1 MLTVHHLE
9 NSRSQRVLWLLEE
22 LRVTYDI
29 KVYKRDANYLAP
41 PELKKIHPLGK
52 APVIVTDDGEV
63 VAETGAIMDYILHTY
78 DGTGLIPQ
86 PKTKARNAFTYWMFY
101 AEGSAMQPL
110 LLKLLVE
117 RIRTKTPLLARP
129 IASRIADKIEDLMV
143 RPSLQANIDFWEKT
157 LTEHEWFA
165 GDEFTAADIMMSFP
179 VEAAAARA
187 GAGDRLHV
195 RGWLNR
201 IHARPA
207 YGRALERGGP
217 YAYAT

>member
-22 LRVTYDI
+22 LRVPYDI
-29 KVYKRDANYLAP
+29 KIYKRDANYLAP
-41 PELKKIHPLGK
+41 TELKTIHPLGK
-52 APVIVTDDGEV
+52 APVIVTSEGEV

-110 LLKLLVE
+110 LLKLVVD
-117 RIRTKTPLLARP
+117 RIRTKTPLLAKP
-129 IASRIADKIEDLMV
+129 IASRIADKIEELMV
-143 RPSLQANIDFWEKT
+143 RPNLNANVDFWETT

-187 GAGDRLHV
+187 GAGSRPHV
-195 RGWLNR
+195 RAWLDR

-217 YAYAT
+217 YAYA

>member
-22 LRVTYDI
+22 LRVPYDV
-29 KVYKRDANYLAP
+29 KHYKRDANYLAP
-41 PELKKIHPLGK
+41 TELKKIHPLGK

-63 VAETGAIMDYILHTY
+63 IAETGAIMDYILHTY

-86 PKTKARNAFTYWMFY
+86 PKTRARNAFTYWMFY

-110 LLKLLVE
+110 LLKLVVD

-129 IASRIADKIEDLMV
+129 IASRIAEKIEDVMV
-143 RPSLQANIDFWEKT
+143 RPNLNANIDFWEKT
-157 LTEHEWFA
+157 LTDQQWFA

-187 GAGDRLHV
+187 GAGERPHV
-195 RGWLNR
+195 RAWLDR

-217 YAYAT
+217 YAYA

>member
-22 LRVTYDI
+22 LRVPYDI

-41 PELKKIHPLGK
+41 PELKAIHPLGK
-52 APVIVTDDGEV
+52 APVIVTGDGEV

-110 LLKLLVE
+110 LLKLVVD

-129 IASRIADKIEDLMV
+129 IASRIADKIEELMV
-143 RPSLQANIDFWEKT
+143 RPNLDANIDFWEKT
-157 LTEHEWFA
+157 LTAHEWFA
-165 GDEFTAADIMMSFP
+165 GEEFTAADIMMSFP
-179 VEAAAARA
+179 VEAAASRA
-187 GAGDRLHV
+187 GAGSRPHV
-195 RGWLNR
+195 RAWLDR